1 MEILRLKSDAIRI
14 NKTREISKDVFLDK
28 YKGIDKIELDESL
41 FTVAL
46 AQYEGVKP
54 EEILFTDAIVKVEFE
69 DDKDIIDRIIE
80 INNSKYCFYMATAS
94 DLKKS
99 SAIFIKEQ
107 YYPFGQWLKEQATG
121 GVEHIL
127 KEKDKVTIMKET
139 AYQGFIFSGAQKT
152 NIIPK
157 VVIIEEPKYIYRGL
171 HTVLEGV
178 ETDETIDDI
187 NLVEKE
193 IETTLSAFDGQGIMS
208 KSLADRIAKDL
219 NIDYDLTWITFRLYA
234 GTGGKGVATTVDIQ
248 QELIRVNKVYG
259 NTEHLKMVDGELMI
273 RDIWNRY
280 HKVSDVDMI
289 LNQSQCKLVKHFD
302 AEYLDNVFNQVD
314 DIFKCLYVCK
324 YNPKKL
330 RSDRT
335 RLNYQFLQA
344 LNLSYEELMEITKH
358 DREHLDASLTDIDSL
373 LITTNLTDI
382 IDEDDDE
389 DKETKNKFNLMLE
402 LVKYD
407 SSLLK
412 DWSVQKEI
420 QKLLKSRINKV
431 SYGKVTLNDS
441 AYRLI
446 IQDVQVYMNFIAT
459 RDMNTARNE
468 SCLQAGEFYSVGRP
482 EGQRIVMGR
491 NPLSSHQELV
501 KFENKK
507 NSYIDS
513 LNYNCDSIVVYNTF
527 DATMFTRNSGADVDG
542 DIVCCIVDDI
552 IYNSVIELD
561 TSIFYN
567 TADGGKCDMKYTPEN
582 IKLMTKMCAGNFIGK
597 YAIIN
602 AGIMNVCNEFPY
614 MLQDGTL
621 LSNYDFFSKVKN
633 DFKLVTSEQVNIKM
647 YELLQS
653 GVVID
658 TMETTLY
665 TPEQKKEFIRSR
677 HKELRKMQYLILYAQ
692 QVAIDTSKTGIKL
705 GDNIQKILKE
715 FSEKPYF
722 FKYARSAEK
731 GLTIRN
737 SVIDRYAYGCAS
749 HYYTQ
754 SFNLMKDVC
763 FTVEDEVK
771 QSKKNVFLKMF
782 EDASVGAN
790 ENNVAVIVEEL
801 NDIFDKYKAIRQ
813 GLRNADKATSYYRET
828 HDDNNYKTATRC
840 NELYNKCMN
849 NIDGYTLEDLYKAI
863 AIVKLRN
870 DYVLNFFASA
880 IVDVV
885 KNNNPKVRTFY
896 KGEHPEKDG
905 AEIIQIGNKKYTR
918 TFEVINESKLAD
930 SIMNLRLKNIQK
942 ELEKNSNTLVLRFK
956 ADTVNLNDCKECTAV
971 KSDKFSYSLYVNGVV
986 VVEKAYFYKNGV
998 DVIEPEKIN
1007 LIDIKFKRALKK
1019 NDEYVCKS
1027 I

>member
-1 MEILRLKSDAIRI
+1 MEILRLTKGLIKENK
-14 NKTREISKDVFLDK
+14 NKTIGRDTFRDT
-28 YKGIDKIELDESL
+28 YKGVDTIQLDNSL

-46 AQYEGVKP
+46 AKYEGVNL
-54 EEILFTDAIVKVEFE
+54 EEILVTDAIIKVEFE
-69 DDKDIIDRIIE
+69 HDKDIIDRIITV
-80 INNSKYCFYMATAS
+80 NDSRYAFYMATAS

-99 SAIFIKEQ
+99 SCIFIKEQ
-107 YYPFGQWLKEQATG
+107 YYGFGEFLKDQSTG
-121 GVEHIL
+121 FVRYKL
-127 KEKDKVTIMKET
+127 SQKDKATLMKET
-139 AYQGFIFSGAQKT
+139 ACEGFAFSGSIKT
-152 NIIPK
+152 NQMPYIIT
-157 VVIIEEPKYIYRGL
+157 IEEPKYVYRGL

-178 ETDETIDDI
+178 ETAETIDDI
-187 NLVEKE
+187 RLVEQK
-193 IETTLSAFDGQGIMS
+193 IETTLSAFDGQGVMS

-234 GTGGKGVATTVDIQ
+234 GIGGKGVATTIDIQ
-248 QELIRVNKVYG
+248 QELSRVNKLYG
-259 NTEHLKMVDGELMI
+259 DTEHLKMIDNELMI

-280 HKVSDVDMI
+280 HKVSEVDMI

-302 AEYLDNVFNQVD
+302 VEYLDNVFNQVD

-441 AYRLI
+441 AYRLM

-459 RDMNTARNE
+459 RDMITARNE

-482 EGQRIVMGR
+482 DKQRTVMGR
-491 NPLSSHQELV
+491 NPLSSSQELV

-513 LNYNCDSIVVYNTF
+513 LGYNSDDILVMNTY
-527 DATMFTRNSGADVDG
+527 DATASRMSGADFDG
-542 DIVCCIVDDI
+542 DIACCIVDDT
-552 IYNSVIELD
+552 IYSSVIELD
-561 TSIFYN
+561 TPLFFN
-567 TADGGKCDMKYTPEN
+567 TFDGDKMDLPYTPEN
-582 IKLMTKMCAGNFIGK
+582 IKIMTKMCAGNFIGK

-621 LSNYDFFSKVKN
+621 LSNNEFYNKVKN
-633 DFKLVTSEQVNIKM
+633 EFKLVTSEQVNIKM
-647 YELLQS
+647 YELIQS
-653 GVVID
+653 GAVID

-692 QVAIDTSKTGIKL
+692 QVAIDTSKTGIEIPE
-705 GDNIQKILKE
+705 NIQKILKE

-771 QSKKNVFLKMF
+771 QSKKNVFIDMF
-782 EDASVGAN
+782 KDASVGAN
-790 ENNVAVIVEEL
+790 ENNVAVIVNEL
-801 NDIFDKYKAIRQ
+801 NDIFNKYKAIRQ
-813 GLRNADKATSYYRET
+813 GLRNADKETNYYKET
-828 HDDNNYKTATRC
+828 HEDNNYKTASRC
-840 NELYNKCMN
+840 NELYRVCANKLN
-849 NIDGYTLEDLYKAI
+849 GYTLEDLYKAI
-863 AIVKLRN
+863 AVVKLRN
-870 DYVLNFFASA
+870 DYILNFFAPV

-885 KNNNPKVRTFY
+885 KSNNNKVRTFY

-905 AEIIQIGNKKYTR
+905 AEIITIGNKKYTR
-918 TFEVINESKLAD
+918 TFEFIDTAKVSESIAKQ
-930 SIMNLRLKNIQK
+930 RFKYIQK
-942 ELEKNSNTLVLRFK
+942 EQEKYSNTLELRYK
-956 ADTVNLNDCKECTAV
+956 DDTVDLNDCKECTAV
-971 KSDKFSYSLYVNGVV
+971 KSDEFSYSLYVNGVLV
-986 VVEKAYFYKNGV
+986 VKKAYFYRNGV
-998 DVIEPEKIN
+998 AVIQPEKIN
-1007 LIDIKFKRALKK
+1007 LIDIKFKRSLTK

-1027 I
+1027 A

>member
-1 MEILRLKSDAIRI
+1 MEILRLTKGLIRENK
-14 NKTREISKDVFLDK
+14 NKTIGKDFFKDTH
-28 YKGIDKIELDESL
+28 KGIDRIVLDDSL

-46 AQYEGVKP
+46 AKYEGVNP
-54 EEILFTDAIVKVEFE
+54 EEILFTDAIIKIEFE
-69 DDKDIIDRIIE
+69 NDKDIIDRIITV
-80 INNSKYCFYMATAS
+80 NDNRYAFYMATAS

-99 SAIFIKEQ
+99 SCLFIKEQ
-107 YYPFGQWLKEQATG
+107 YYGFGEFLKDQSTG
-121 GVEHIL
+121 FVRYKL
-127 KEKDKVTIMKET
+127 SKKDKVTLMKET
-139 AYQGFIFSGAQKT
+139 AYEGFAFSGSIKT
-152 NIIPK
+152 NQMPYI
-157 VVIIEEPKYIYRGL
+157 VTIEEAKYIYRGT

-178 ETDETIDDI
+178 ETAETIDDI

-193 IETTLSAFDGQGIMS
+193 IETTLSAFDGQGVMS

-234 GTGGKGVATTVDIQ
+234 GIGGKGVVTSVDIHK
-248 QELIRVNKVYG
+248 ELLRVNKLYG
-259 NTEHLKMVDGELMI
+259 DTEHLKMVDGELMI
-273 RDIWNRY
+273 RDMWNRY
-280 HKVSDVDMI
+280 HKVSEVDMI

-335 RLNYQFLQA
+335 KLNYQFLQA

-373 LITTNLTDI
+373 LIMCDLIDI
-382 IDEDDDE
+382 IDEDDE
-389 DKETKNKFNLMLE
+389 EKETKNKFNLMLE

-412 DWSVQKEI
+412 DWSVQKEM

-431 SYGKVTLNDS
+431 AYGKTTLKDAS
-441 AYRLI
+441 YRLS
-446 IQDVQVYMNFIAT
+446 IQDPQVYMNFIAT
-459 RDMNTARNE
+459 RDMNTARTE
-468 SCLQAGEFYSVGRP
+468 SCLQFGEFYSIGRP
-482 EGQRIVMGR
+482 EGQRTVLGR

-513 LNYNCDSIVVYNTF
+513 LGYSCDSIIVYNAYDSTP
-527 DATMFTRNSGADVDG
+527 ARCSGQDFDG

-552 IYNSVIELD
+552 IYNAVIEL
-561 TSIFYN
+561 N
-567 TADGGKCDMKYTPEN
+567 TPLFFNTFDGDKMDLPYTPEN
-582 IKLMTKMCAGNFIGK
+582 IKIMTKECAGNFIGSL
-597 YAIIN
+597 ALAN
-602 AGIMNVCNEFPY
+602 AGVMNLTNEFPY

-621 LSNYDFFSKVKN
+621 LSNNEFYNKVKN
-633 DFKLVTSEQVNIKM
+633 EFKLVTSEQVNIKM
-647 YELLQS
+647 NELLQS

-692 QVAIDTSKTGIKL
+692 QVAIDTSKTGIEIPE
-705 GDNIQKILKE
+705 NIKKILKD
-715 FSEKPYF
+715 FSEKPF
-722 FKYARSAEK
+722 FFRYARNEK
-731 GLTIRN
+731 YTTIRN

-763 FTVEDEVK
+763 FTLEDEIK
-771 QSKKNVFLKMF
+771 QSKKNVFIDMF
-782 EDASVGAN
+782 DRASVGAN

-801 NDIFDKYKAIRQ
+801 KNIFKKYSETRQ
-813 GLRNADKATSYYRET
+813 GLRNADKTTSYYKET
-828 HDDNNYKTATRC
+828 HEKNNYITQRRC
-840 NELYNKCMN
+840 NELNNKCLN
-849 NIDGYTLEDLYKAI
+849 NIDNYTLQDLYKAI
-863 AIVKLRN
+863 TIVKLRN
-870 DYVLNFFASA
+870 DYVLNFFAQA

-896 KGEHPEKDG
+896 KGEHLEKAG
-905 AEIIQIGNKKYTR
+905 AEIITIGNKKYTR
-918 TFEVINESKLAD
+918 TFEFIDESKLNE
-930 SIMNLRLKNIQK
+930 SIVNQKLKYIQK

-986 VVEKAYFYKNGV
+986 VVKKAYFYRNGV
-998 DVIEPEKIN
+998 AVIEPEKIN
-1007 LIDIKFKRALKK
+1007 LKDIKFKRALKK
-1019 NDEYVCKS
+1019 NDEYVCNS

>member
-1 MEILRLKSDAIRI
+1 MKILRLKKEIIRENK
-14 NKTREISKDVFLDK
+14 NKTIGKDVFRGT

-46 AQYEGVKP
+46 AQCEGVKP

-127 KEKDKVTIMKET
+127 KEKDKVSIMKELGY
-139 AYQGFIFSGAQKT
+139 AGLVFSGSKKT
-152 NIIPK
+152 NIKPK
-157 VVIIEEPKYIYRGL
+157 VVIIEEPEYLYRGL

-178 ETDETIDDI
+178 ETAETIDDI
-187 NLVEKE
+187 KLVEKE
-193 IETTLSAFDGQGIMS
+193 IETTLSAFDGQGVMS
-208 KSLADRIAKDL
+208 KGLADRIAKDL

-234 GTGGKGVATTVDIQ
+234 GIGGKGVVTSVDIHK
-248 QELIRVNKVYG
+248 ELLRVNKLYG
-259 NTEHLKMVDGELMI
+259 DTKHLKMVDNELMI

-280 HKVSDVDMI
+280 HKVSEVDMI

-412 DWSVQKEI
+412 DWSVQKEM

-446 IQDVQVYMNFIAT
+446 IQDVQAYMNFIAT
-459 RDMNTARNE
+459 RDMITARNE

-482 EGQRIVMGR
+482 DKQRTVMGR
-491 NPLSSHQELV
+491 NPLSSSQELV

-513 LNYNCDSIVVYNTF
+513 LNYNCDSILVMNTY
-527 DATMFTRNSGADVDG
+527 DATASRMSGADFDG
-542 DIVCCIVDDI
+542 DIACCIVDDT
-552 IYNSVIELD
+552 IYSSVIELD
-561 TSIFYN
+561 TPLFFN
-567 TADGGKCDMKYTPEN
+567 TFDGDKMDLPYTPEN
-582 IKLMTKMCAGNFIGK
+582 IKIMTKECAGNFIGSL
-597 YAIIN
+597 ALAN
-602 AGIMNVCNEFPY
+602 AGVMNLTNEYPY

-621 LSNYDFFSKVKN
+621 LSNNEFYNKVKN
-633 DFKLVTSEQVNIKM
+633 EFKLNTNEEINQKMQELIYSGAIVN
-647 YELLQS
+647 
-653 GVVID
+653 
-658 TMETTLY
+658 TMTTTLY
-665 TPEQKKEFIRSR
+665 TPEQKKEFIKSR

-692 QVAIDTSKTGIKL
+692 QVAIDTSKTGIEIPE
-705 GDNIQKILKE
+705 NIKKILKE

-763 FTVEDEVK
+763 FSVEDEVK
-771 QSKKNVFLKMF
+771 KSKKNVFIDMF
-782 EDASVGAN
+782 DRASEGAN

-801 NDIFDKYKAIRQ
+801 KNIFKKYSETRQ

-849 NIDGYTLEDLYKAI
+849 NIDGYALEDLYKAI
-863 AIVKLRN
+863 TIVKLRN
-870 DYVLNFFASA
+870 DYVLNFFAPSIA
-880 IVDVV
+880 GAV

-896 KGEHPEKDG
+896 KGEHLEKAG
-905 AEIIQIGNKKYTR
+905 AEIITIGNKKYTR

>member
-1 MEILRLKSDAIRI
+1 MEILRLTKGLIKENK
-14 NKTREISKDVFLDK
+14 NKTIGRDTFRDT
-28 YKGIDKIELDESL
+28 YKGVDTIQLDNSL

-46 AQYEGVKP
+46 AKYEGVNL
-54 EEILFTDAIVKVEFE
+54 EEILVTDAIIKVEFE
-69 DDKDIIDRIIE
+69 HDKDIIDRIITV
-80 INNSKYCFYMATAS
+80 NDSRYAFYMATAS

-99 SAIFIKEQ
+99 SCIFIKEQ
-107 YYPFGQWLKEQATG
+107 YYGFGEFLKDQSTG
-121 GVEHIL
+121 FVRYKL
-127 KEKDKVTIMKET
+127 SQKDKATLMKET
-139 AYQGFIFSGAQKT
+139 AYEGFAFSGSIKT
-152 NIIPK
+152 NQMPYIIT
-157 VVIIEEPKYIYRGL
+157 IEEPKYVYRGL

-178 ETDETIDDI
+178 ETAETIDDI
-187 NLVEKE
+187 RLVEQK
-193 IETTLSAFDGQGIMS
+193 IETTLSAFDGQGVMS

-234 GTGGKGVATTVDIQ
+234 GIGGKGVATTIDIQ
-248 QELIRVNKVYG
+248 QELSRVNKLYG
-259 NTEHLKMVDGELMI
+259 DTEHLKMIDNELMI

-280 HKVSDVDMI
+280 HKVSEVDMI

-302 AEYLDNVFNQVD
+302 VEYLDNVFNQVD

-441 AYRLI
+441 AYRLM

-459 RDMNTARNE
+459 RDMITARNE

-482 EGQRIVMGR
+482 DKQRTVMGR
-491 NPLSSHQELV
+491 NPLSSSQELV

-513 LNYNCDSIVVYNTF
+513 LGYNSDDILVMNTY
-527 DATMFTRNSGADVDG
+527 DATASRMSGADFDG
-542 DIVCCIVDDI
+542 DIACCIVDDT
-552 IYNSVIELD
+552 IYSSVIELD
-561 TSIFYN
+561 TPLFFN
-567 TADGGKCDMKYTPEN
+567 TFDGDKMDLPYTPEN
-582 IKLMTKMCAGNFIGK
+582 IKIMTKMCAGNFIGK

-602 AGIMNVCNEFPY
+602 AGIMNICNEFPY

-621 LSNYDFFSKVKN
+621 LSNNEFYNKVKN
-633 DFKLVTSEQVNIKM
+633 EFKLVTSEQVNIKM
-647 YELLQS
+647 YELIQS
-653 GVVID
+653 GAVID

-692 QVAIDTSKTGIKL
+692 QVAIDTSKTGIEIPE
-705 GDNIQKILKE
+705 NIQKILKE

-782 EDASVGAN
+782 KDASVGAN
-790 ENNVAVIVEEL
+790 ENNVAVIVNEL
-801 NDIFDKYKAIRQ
+801 NDIFNKYKAIRQ
-813 GLRNADKATSYYRET
+813 GLRNADKETSYYRNT
-828 HDDNNYKTATRC
+828 HEDNNYKTATRC

-849 NIDGYTLEDLYKAI
+849 NIDGYALEDLYKAI
-863 AIVKLRN
+863 TIVKLRN
-870 DYVLNFFASA
+870 DYVLNFFAPA

-885 KNNNPKVRTFY
+885 KSNNNKVRTFY

-905 AEIIQIGNKKYTR
+905 AEIITIGNKKYTR
-918 TFEVINESKLAD
+918 TFEFIDTAKVSESIAKQ
-930 SIMNLRLKNIQK
+930 RFKYIQK
-942 ELEKNSNTLVLRFK
+942 EQEKYSNTLELRYK
-956 ADTVNLNDCKECTAV
+956 DDTVDLNDCKECTAV
-971 KSDKFSYSLYVNGVV
+971 KSDEFSYSLYVNGVLV
-986 VVEKAYFYKNGV
+986 VKKAYFYRNGV
-998 DVIEPEKIN
+998 AVIQPEKIN
-1007 LIDIKFKRALKK
+1007 LIDIKFKRSLTK

-1027 I
+1027 A